1 MSETPAFDA
10 TVRAFV
16 ADEVDR
22 LFAPLREAVGLVNP
36 LAYDVD
42 DYCPTCSTFLRSG
55 NLGGRERCPMGC
67 GEAS

>member
-1 MSETPAFDA
+1 MSDTPIFAA
-10 TVRAFV
+10 AVRAWC
-16 ADEVDR
+16 ADYVDR
-22 LFAPLREAVGLVNP
+22 AFAPLREAVGLTNP

-55 NLGGRERCPMGC
+55 NLGDRERCPMDC